1 MGQREGRREEEGGSA
16 SPASSFP
23 PSLPP
28 AHLLQFP
35 VRGASVSVSECMDVS
50 EAVTLQLP
58 SGVERAHRVK
68 RAHLTPPSAGLRL
81 ISSVDA
87 TEERW
92 RRSGEPWK
100 DRLHS
105 SLSSS
110 SQCCWSPGPPGS
122 ISVSPQHFATDSL
135 HSLDSSCSPSVTR
148 SSRLG
153 GHWLSQARSTGDS
166 LGVGG
171 GPLTAYVT
179 AVVVSVDSA
188 RVSAQCFPS

>member
-1 MGQREGRREEEGGSA
+1 MQEKTEGGAEGGKEGRRRRERE
-16 SPASSFP
+16 
-23 PSLPP
+23 PSLLLP

-50 EAVTLQLP
+50 EAVTLLLP

-68 RAHLTPPSAGLRL
+68 RAHLSPPSAGLRL

-100 DRLHS
+100 DRVHS

-122 ISVSPQHFATDSL
+122 VSVSRQHFATNSL
-135 HSLDSSCSPSVTR
+135 HSLDSPRPPRVTR

-153 GHWLSQARSTGDS
+153 GHWLSRARATGDS
-166 LGVGG
+166 FGVVCL
-171 GPLTAYVT
+171 LT
-179 AVVVSVDSA
+179 
-188 RVSAQCFPS
+188 